1 MKKFILFLFVFSI
14 TIVAQSLPTSDES
27 YTIKYDPSEKNIFNT
42 SSRLTLVY
50 TFDYWGTKVAA
61 IHGAEKLF
69 ENVLSPD
76 EGKIS
81 KVPMTLKGN
90 LFEANIFI
98 SDSAQLLSY
107 YFTDGNNFDY
117 NDKKTYISYIYGQS
131 GKPVKGARFR
141 NIDFLVMSGAD
152 NRMCIEEIENELK
165 DYPDYHLARYV
176 LWNKKYEN
184 EKDFNGLLSLRD
196 DFEKEFA
203 ELKIRYPDDYELL
216 NSEGKG
222 YYAFQMALN
231 NTMMP
236 YYRSASE
243 KILEIAKQIPEGK
256 RASIIQRVYESDL
269 QQKKSIEF
277 NEGIVGKPSI
287 NFEFKSTKGEQKKLI
302 DFKGKVV
309 LLDFWGTWCGP
320 CVGEIPNLVNAY
332 DKFKEKGFEI
342 ISISSD
348 LMMQTKTEEEFK
360 SFTQEKNMSWTHVLD
375 DKNKTIHT
383 LYNIAHWPTL
393 YLVDQNGTIIKNE
406 TVLRGAELE
415 KTLNEVFGIN

>member
-332 DKFKEKGFEI
+332 ENFKEKGFEI

>member
-14 TIVAQSLPTSDES
+14 TIAAQSLPTSGKS
-27 YTIKYDPSEKNIFNT
+27 YTIKYDPSEKNIFTT
-42 SSRLTLVY
+42 SSKLTLVY

-61 IHGAEKLF
+61 MHGAEKLF

-76 EGKIS
+76 DGKIS

-107 YFTDGNNFDY
+107 YFTDGINFDY
-117 NDKKTYISYIYGQS
+117 NDKKTYISYIYGQN
-131 GKPVKGARFR
+131 GKPAKGARFR

-184 EKDFNGLLSLRD
+184 EKDFNGLLSLKD
-196 DFEKEFA
+196 DFEEEFA
-203 ELKIRYPDDYELL
+203 ELKIIYPDDYELL

-269 QQKKSIEF
+269 QQKKSVEF

-287 NFEFKSTKGEQKKLI
+287 NFEFKSIKGEQKKLS

-320 CVGEIPNLVNAY
+320 CVGEIPNLVKAY
-332 DKFKEKGFEI
+332 EKFKEKGFEI

-415 KTLNEVFGIN
+415 KTLNEVLGMN

>member
-1 MKKFILFLFVFSI
+1 
-14 TIVAQSLPTSDES
+14 
-27 YTIKYDPSEKNIFNT
+27 
-42 SSRLTLVY
+42 
-50 TFDYWGTKVAA
+50 
-61 IHGAEKLF
+61 
-69 ENVLSPD
+69 
-76 EGKIS
+76 
-81 KVPMTLKGN
+81 MTLKGN

-107 YFTDGNNFDY
+107 YFTDGINFDY

-176 LWNKKYEN
+176 LWNKKFEN
-184 EKDFNGLLSLRD
+184 EKDFKGLLSLKD
-196 DFEKEFA
+196 DFEEEFA
-203 ELKIRYPDDYELL
+203 ELKIIYPDDYELL
-216 NSEGKG
+216 NSEGRG

-243 KILEIAKQIPEGK
+243 KILEIAKRIPDGK

-269 QQKKSIEF
+269 QQKKSVEF

-287 NFEFKSTKGEQKKLI
+287 NFEFKSTKGEQKKLS

-320 CVGEIPNLVNAY
+320 CVGEIPNLVKAY
-332 DKFKEKGFEI
+332 EKFKEKGFEI
-342 ISISSD
+342 VSISSD

-393 YLVDQNGTIIKNE
+393 YLIDQNGTIIKNE
-406 TVLRGAELE
+406 TVLRESELE
-415 KTLNEVFGIN
+415 KTLNEVFGMN

>member
-14 TIVAQSLPTSDES
+14 TIAAQSLPTSGKS

-76 EGKIS
+76 EGRIS
-81 KVPMTLKGN
+81 KVPMTLKGS

-107 YFTDGNNFDY
+107 YFADGNNFDY

-203 ELKIRYPDDYELL
+203 ELKIRYPNDYELL

-287 NFEFKSTKGEQKKLI
+287 NFEFKSIKGEQKKLI

-332 DKFKEKGFEI
+332 EKFKEKGFEI

-393 YLVDQNGTIIKNE
+393 YLLDQNGTIIKNE
-406 TVLRGAELE
+406 KVLRGAELE
-415 KTLNEVFGIN
+415 KTLNEVFGMN

>member
-14 TIVAQSLPTSDES
+14 TIAAQSLPTSGKS
-27 YTIKYDPSEKNIFNT
+27 YTIKYDPSEKNIFTT
-42 SSRLTLVY
+42 SSKLTLVY

-107 YFTDGNNFDY
+107 YFTDGINFDY
-117 NDKKTYISYIYGQS
+117 NDKKTYISYVYGQS

-152 NRMCIEEIENELK
+152 NKMCIEEIENELK

-184 EKDFNGLLSLRD
+184 EKDFNGLLSLKD
-196 DFEKEFA
+196 DFEEEFA
-203 ELKIRYPDDYELL
+203 ELKIIYPDDYELL

-222 YYAFQMALN
+222 YYAFQMSLN
-231 NTMMP
+231 NLVYPFLMDARDKMT
-236 YYRSASE
+236 
-243 KILEIAKQIPEGK
+243 EIAKQIPDGK
-256 RASIIQRVYESDL
+256 RASIMQRAYESDL
-269 QQKKSIEF
+269 QQKKSVEF

-287 NFEFKSTKGEQKKLI
+287 NFEFKSTKGEQKKLS

-320 CVGEIPNLVNAY
+320 CVGEIPNLVKAY
-332 DKFKEKGFEI
+332 EKFKEKGFEI

-406 TVLRGAELE
+406 TVLRGTELE
-415 KTLNEVFGIN
+415 KTLNEVFGMN

>member
-14 TIVAQSLPTSDES
+14 TIAAQSLPTSGKS
-27 YTIKYDPSEKNIFNT
+27 YTIKYDPSEKNIFTT
-42 SSRLTLVY
+42 SSKLTLVY
-50 TFDYWGTKVAA
+50 TFDYWGTKAAA

-81 KVPMTLKGN
+81 MVQMTLKGN

-107 YFTDGNNFDY
+107 YFTDGINFDY
-117 NDKKTYISYIYGQS
+117 NDKKTYISYIYGES

-152 NRMCIEEIENELK
+152 NRMFIEEIENELK

-176 LWNKKYEN
+176 LWNKKFEN

-196 DFEKEFA
+196 DFEEEYA
-203 ELKIRYPDDYELL
+203 ELKIKYPDDFELL

-222 YYAFQMALN
+222 YYAFQMALSN
-231 NTMMP
+231 AMMP

-256 RASIIQRVYESDL
+256 RASIIQRIFESDL
-269 QQKKSIEF
+269 QQKKSVEF

-287 NFEFKSTKGEQKKLI
+287 NFEFKSTKGEQKKLS

-320 CVGEIPNLVNAY
+320 CVGEIPNLVKVY
-332 DKFKEKGFEI
+332 EKYKEKGFEI

-393 YLVDQNGTIIKNE
+393 YLIDQNGTIIKNE

-415 KTLNEVFGIN
+415 KTLNEVFGMN